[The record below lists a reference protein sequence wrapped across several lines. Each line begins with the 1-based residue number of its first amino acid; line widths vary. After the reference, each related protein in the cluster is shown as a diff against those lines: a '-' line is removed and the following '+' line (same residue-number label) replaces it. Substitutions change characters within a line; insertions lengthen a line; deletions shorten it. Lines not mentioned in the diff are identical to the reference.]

1 MPGASGV
8 INNRVTEAA
17 KAKQGQMSQNPASRA
32 PAQRIPPGGPP
43 KAGGDGDVLTEYER
57 MIFAQEF
64 EEDDSERLAQQL
76 QSEMYGGG
84 AAGGGGGGMNDMMG
98 GGDAAAQVRQADSG
112 HVEQMVGGPE
122 PSAIYQNMRR

>member
-1 MPGASGV
+1 MNKPAGPTAARPGPRRAEEKKLPEKKPVPGAGGV
-8 INNRVTEAA
+8 INNTKV
-17 KAKQGQMSQNPASRA
+17 KYQGQMSQNPASRA

-76 QSEMYGGG
+76 
-84 AAGGGGGGMNDMMG
+84 
-98 GGDAAAQVRQADSG
+98 
-112 HVEQMVGGPE
+112 
-122 PSAIYQNMRR
+122 